1 MACHLNLADPPSMQA
16 LHDIALA
23 IRTLSSGDNAIKTLH
38 DCSAAVKTPPGTTV

>member
-23 IRTLSSGDNAIKTLH
+23 VKTLH
-38 DCSAAVKTPPGTTV
+38 VAAFSAHRDRESSNKVLLGY